1 LFALVGAG
9 AALAVALTFGELVW
23 WAARPAAADARDE
36 RPADA
41 PKSAPP
47 ADVRLALA
55 VSPSVSAYPGTA
67 TAFTVRVARDRL
79 EGPVVVRFTSPTPDL
94 SAADV
99 VIAAEEASATARVV
113 VTLGAPTGKLTL
125 TASATASAD
134 DKEFGASTSLEVKVL
149 APPPPAPRLAVT
161 VSPYLKAYQRGTNT
175 FAVRVA
181 RAGFDAPVTVTFDDM
196 PEGVSVAPVVIPAG
210 ATSATAELKID
221 GTAAAHIRKVAVSAR
236 AEVQGTVVRAETDA
250 GLHVL
255 PITRAPVDVVFAY
268 DCTGSMA
275 RHTRQL
281 SDALPAL
288 ALELGK
294 KADARYGL
302 VGFQDTT
309 LAQPLKRPQ
318 LHGDGFATSA
328 QLVGTTLRDIK
339 LGGGGGEG
347 DSSMDGIAAAAD
359 LPFRPSALRVIVL
372 VTDGAPKKADGRI
385 KSADDLAKH
394 LKAKKIDQLHVVAL
408 ADERKAFDPL
418 FEGAKGSFFEL
429 KTAGGTFDA
438 LMTDL
443 GKTVAAGAPEPKIG
457 TPEPSG
463 KAREPVPPPPVAVKP
478 PAVPAGAEPDEPKVE
493 PPAPADEAKAARPAT
508 EPDAEPPSKAGAV
521 AVWALTV
528 ALFAGA
534 ALALCQFFALP
545 GAPPAGGPVALGY
558 GGGALLA
565 AGAGA
570 LAYLA
575 LGALD
580 VPIAARLAGALVFG
594 AVLGAAVPLAE
605 RAFAEKDEEEDEPDE
620 PKDRSRRR
628 AKQPAEEV
636 LELDDAEPAQKPK
649 IAAPKPRG
657 GCPGCGRAIP
667 GDPGERYCMLC
678 DRTF

>member
-1 LFALVGAG
+1 MFALAGAG

-23 WAARPAAADARDE
+23 WAARPAADAPRDE

-41 PKSAPP
+41 PQPAPP

-55 VSPSVSAYPGTA
+55 VSPGVSAYPGTA
-67 TAFTVRVARDRL
+67 TAFTVRVARDRI
-79 EGPVVVRFTSPTPDL
+79 EGPVAVRFTSPSADI

-99 VIAAEEASATARVV
+99 VIPDGETRATAQVVVAPGAPPGTLTLAASATA
-113 VTLGAPTGKLTL
+113 
-125 TASATASAD
+125 TAD
-134 DKEFGASTSLEVKVL
+134 GKEFGASATLEVKVL

-161 VSPYLKAYQRGTNT
+161 VSPYLKAYQRGTNS

-181 RAGFDAPVTVTFDDM
+181 RAGFDAPVTVTFDDL
-196 PEGVSVAPVVIPAG
+196 PDGVSVAPVVVPAG

-221 GTAAAHIRKVAVSAR
+221 GTAAVLVRKVAVSAR
-236 AEVQGTVVRAETDA
+236 ADVQGVAVRAETDA

-255 PITRAPVDVVFAY
+255 PITRAPVDLVFAY

-281 SDALPAL
+281 TDALPAL
-288 ALELGK
+288 AAELGK
-294 KADARYGL
+294 KTDARYGL
-302 VGFQDTT
+302 IGFQDTT
-309 LAQPLKRPQ
+309 LAQPLKLPQ

-328 QLVGTTLRDIK
+328 QLVGTTLRNIR

-359 LPFRPSALRVIVL
+359 LPFRPAALRVIVL
-372 VTDGAPKKADGRI
+372 VTDGTPKKADGRI

-394 LKAKKIDQLHVVAL
+394 LKAKKIDQLHIVAL
-408 ADERKAFDPL
+408 ADERKAFEPL
-418 FEGAKGSFFEL
+418 FEGAKGAFFEL

-438 LMTDL
+438 LMTEL
-443 GKTVAAGAPEPKIG
+443 GKTVAAGAPEPTIG
-457 TPEPSG
+457 KVDPG
-463 KAREPVPPPPVAVKP
+463 DKAREPVPPPPVAVKP
-478 PAVPAGAEPDEPKVE
+478 PAPPAGAEPDEPKIE
-493 PPAPADEAKAARPAT
+493 PPAPADEPKAARPTA
-508 EPDAEPPSKAGAV
+508 DAEPPSTAGAV
-521 AVWALTV
+521 AVWAVTV

-534 ALALCQFFALP
+534 ALALGQFFALP

-558 GGGALLA
+558 GGGALVA

-580 VPIAARLAGALVFG
+580 VPIAARLAGALAFG

-605 RAFAEKDEEEDEPDE
+605 RAFSSAEVE
-620 PKDRSRRR
+620 
-628 AKQPAEEV
+628 AEEV
-636 LELDDAEPAQKPK
+636 LELDDAPELVEAKPN

-678 DRTF
+678 DQTF